1 MRENKRKTIKIPRLP
16 PGLGTFKKK
25 ELKQNLKIRTLSPPA
40 PSSDVAL
47 DLLVLVHEVSRL
59 RHADHVDVLK
69 RKRTETK
76 DCPSFKF
83 EFQWKSSSGTHSIKT
98 LC

>member
-1 MRENKRKTIKIPRLP
+1 MRENKRKTIKIPSSP
-16 PGLGTFKKK
+16 PGQGTFKKK
-25 ELKQNLKIRTLSPPA
+25 ELEENLKIRTLSPPA

-47 DLLVLVHEVSRL
+47 DLLVLVHEVSGL
-59 RHADHVDVLK
+59 RHADHVDVLE

-83 EFQWKSSSGTHSIKT
+83 EFQRKNSWDAFN
-98 LC
+98 